1 MAPAATRLVTSGRPI
16 VKAADVA
23 LHLGAEGTEV
33 RVYVAEQ
40 APVNLH
46 LSLTAEEIVGRFFR
60 TDPPSPLAVEMAIEA
75 VEEQVMQAHSIVPEA
90 SAVRWTAT
98 HAQRVMAWA
107 AASPGNPNPEGAA
120 PTEVSVEQVEALFNR
135 LVGRI
140 EGRPAT
146 SDPVPTD
153 AEFAATVLIVREF
166 LHHTL
171 SRSLIT

>member
-1 MAPAATRLVTSGRPI
+1 MNAV
-16 VKAADVA
+16 DVV

-33 RVYVAEQ
+33 LVSGAEH

-46 LSLTAEEIVGRFFR
+46 LSLTAQEIASRFFH
-60 TDPPSPLAVEMAIEA
+60 TDPPSALAVEMAIEA
-75 VEEQVMQAHSIVPEA
+75 VEEQVMQARAIVPEA
-90 SAVRWTAT
+90 CAVHWTAT

-120 PTEVSVEQVEALFNR
+120 PTEVSVEQLEALFNR
-135 LVGRI
+135 LVGRV
-140 EGRPAT
+140 EGRPAS

-153 AEFAATVLIVREF
+153 AAFAATVLIVREF